1 MNPFDGINPSF
12 GPFTGLLESRLGVLL
27 ALAWAIAFVF
37 CAWQLIVAVAKL
49 SRAKSG
55 GYGND
60 LDESRNHAFWAGG
73 AVIILVAL
81 PAIFGV
87 LVSV

>member
-12 GPFTGLLESRLGVLL
+12 GPFTDLLQSRLGILL
-27 ALAWAIAFVF
+27 AVVWACAFFYTGYQLAIG
-37 CAWQLIVAVAKL
+37 IAKL
-49 SRAKSG
+49 SRARSG

-60 LDESRNHAFWAGG
+60 MEESRSHVFWAGLATIG
-73 AVIILVAL
+73 LVAL
-81 PAIFGV
+81 PALYAV